1 MISIA
6 IDGPAGAGKSS
17 IAKEIAKR
25 FSVVH
30 IDTGAM
36 YRAIALAVIN
46 AGISAEDEQAVEQL
60 LKDIDIA
67 HVRGEAG
74 YRVFVNGEDV
84 SDSLRTSEVSYISS
98 IVSGYSAV
106 RTKLLS
112 LQRSR
117 GEAGYRVFVNGEDV
131 SDSLRT
137 SEVSY
142 ISSIVS
148 GYSAVRTKLLSLQR
162 SAAAAMSVVM
172 DGRDIGTVVLPSA
185 TVKIFLTA
193 SSTARAKRRWLEN
206 TEKGCSDSL
215 EKVLA
220 DVAERDKKDTTR
232 EIAPLAPADDA
243 VIIDTTELS
252 FSESVEAVCRCVQEH
267 IH

>member
-84 SDSLRTSEVSYISS
+84 SDSLRT
-98 IVSGYSAV
+98 A
-106 RTKLLS
+106 
-112 LQRSR
+112 
-117 GEAGYRVFVNGEDV
+117 
-131 SDSLRT
+131 
-137 SEVSY
+137 EVSY